1 MVPIRVG
8 NILEPR
14 NLDVVR
20 SPRVESVVLPF
31 PCEPERLYL
40 VLVYIVVSPPLTEV
54 RTLALVVVLSLG
66 RLLLESPFLLLLP
79 VLVLRVIERIVLEA
93 IRVLRSRS
101 FLPSACSA
109 EGIIKLGDLTTGL
122 GESFPEVVDLLLEK
136 DGARSGVLVGVVIR
150 FLPPEL
156 VLSYR
161 ETLRPCY
168 ILDYR

>member
-1 MVPIRVG
+1 M
-8 NILEPR
+8 
-14 NLDVVR
+14 
-20 SPRVESVVLPF
+20 ESIILPF
-31 PCEPERLYL
+31 PYKPECLYL
-40 VLVYIVVSPPLTEV
+40 VLVYIVISLPLAEV

-66 RLLLESPFLLLLP
+66 CLLLESPFLLLLP

-136 DGARSGVLVGVVIR
+136 DRARSSVLVGVVIR

-156 VLSYR
+156 VLGHR
-161 ETLRPCY
+161 KTPRPCY
-168 ILDYR
+168 ILDYG